1 MPNTP
6 RGKAISR
13 RNATTHGLF
22 SRDVVLPALGE
33 DPEGYRQLEAEWTA
47 QLDPRTLLER
57 HYVEKIAAASWR
69 LRRLHRWQA
78 QIFEDPA
85 LTEDDRLGKIDKALR
100 HETSLHRQIDTAVKM
115 LNKDVPQL
123 ASGRA
128 RSRALSSL
136 SRTERE
142 CRASEE
148 ADREVTL
155 VAREALEAAP
165 TPDVDL
171 ARLDPSEAIAG
182 GKSPETEEEREDREK
197 QERRAQVQRD
207 HEKCKNELLL
217 GTLAHPLTD
226 KHPDGRPFYAS
237 PSAWQFVQDQI
248 TAGREARA
256 ADHDAYLRENY
267 VANQQRAL
275 ALCATYAEAPITPA
289 IP

>member
-1 MPNTP
+1 MPTTP

-33 DPEGYRQLEAEWTA
+33 NPEGYRQLEAEWTA

-57 HYVEKIAAASWR
+57 HYVEKIAASWR

-115 LNKDVPQL
+115 LNKDVPKL
-123 ASGRA
+123 ADGRA
-128 RSRALSSL
+128 RSRALSGL
-136 SRTERE
+136 NRTKRE

-155 VAREALEAAP
+155 AARESLEASP
-165 TPDVDL
+165 TPEIDL
-171 ARLDPSEAIAG
+171 DHLDPSEAIAG
-182 GKSPETEEEREDREK
+182 GKAPETEEECQDREK
-197 QERRAQVQRD
+197 RERWQADQCER
-207 HEKCKNELLL
+207 EKCKNELLL
-217 GTLAHPLTD
+217 GTLAHTLTD

-237 PSAWQFVQDQI
+237 PSAWQFVQDQL

-267 VANQQRAL
+267 VANQRRAL
-275 ALCATYAEAPITPA
+275 ALCASYAEAPVTPS